1 MSEFHHVPVMREEVT
16 EALAVKPDGRYLDCT
31 LGGGGHS
38 AEILKRLVGGHLYA
52 VDKDE
57 DALTHAKAR
66 LGDAP
71 TYLRSDFK
79 DAIAD
84 WREGALDGVL
94 MDLGV
99 SSYQLDT
106 PERGFSYRF
115 DAPLDMR
122 MDRDATLTAEKV
134 VNEYS
139 EKDLADVFFKY
150 GEEPYARKIAAN
162 IVKERKNARIQSTA
176 ALVGIIERSIP
187 PKVRYS
193 GSHPAKRVFQAIR
206 IEVNGELSGLY
217 EAVLG
222 AIKLLKKGGRIAII
236 TFHSLEDRIV
246 KQAFKYAAAD
256 CICPPRSP
264 ICTCGKVSEI
274 TILTGKPILP
284 SEWETEN
291 NPRSKSAKLR
301 VAEKKV

>member
-1 MSEFHHVPVMREEVT
+1 MSEFRHVPVMLGEVIDS
-16 EALAVKPDGRYLDCT
+16 LAVKADGSYLDCT

-38 AEILKRLVGGHLYA
+38 SEILKRLTSGRLYA
-52 VDKDE
+52 VDKDA
-57 DALTHAKAR
+57 DALTHAKER
-66 LGDAP
+66 LGEAP
-71 TYLRSDFK
+71 TYIKSDFK
-79 DAIAD
+79 EVVAD
-84 WREGALDGVL
+84 WQGEALDGIL

-115 DAPLDMR
+115 DGPLDMR
-122 MDRDATLTAEKV
+122 MSRESGLTAEQV
-134 VNEYS
+134 VNDYS
-139 EKDLADVFFKY
+139 EKELTDVFFKY

-162 IVKERKNARIQSTA
+162 IVRERKAARIDSTS
-176 ALVGIIERSIP
+176 ALVRIIERSIP
-187 PKVRYS
+187 PKARYG

-222 AIKLLKKGGRIAII
+222 AIKLLKKGGRIAVI

-246 KQAFKYAAAD
+246 KQAFKYAALD

-264 ICTCGKVSEI
+264 ICTCGKVSEV
-274 TILTGKPILP
+274 TILTNKPILP
-284 SEWETEN
+284 SDEETEN